1 MRINFGRL
9 EVSEQVSA
17 LTELG
22 EGTQNTR
29 PRATL
34 DELVRRPDDKSAARP
49 VLRVLADA
57 RLVTLAAATA
67 EVAPARG
74 LSGGC
79 TREAAE
85 GGSLPAEGGESWPSK
100 DRVW

>member
-29 PRATL
+29 RRAML
-34 DELVRRPDDKSAARP
+34 DELVRRPDD
-49 VLRVLADA
+49 
-57 RLVTLAAATA
+57 
-67 EVAPARG
+67 
-74 LSGGC
+74 
-79 TREAAE
+79 
-85 GGSLPAEGGESWPSK
+85 
-100 DRVW
+100 